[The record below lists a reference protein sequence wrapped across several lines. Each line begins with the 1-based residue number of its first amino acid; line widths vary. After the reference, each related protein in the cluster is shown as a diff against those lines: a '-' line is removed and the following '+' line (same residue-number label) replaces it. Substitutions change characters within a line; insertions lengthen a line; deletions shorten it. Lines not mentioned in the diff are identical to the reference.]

1 MIRRTVTVV
10 LFGNDTG
17 GYTDEKGMIAMMTLG
32 MIMTALIWKIM
43 IGNQIIEMLSKMIQ
57 KLFGV
62 ECGKQ

>member
-1 MIRRTVTVV
+1 MLSWLALVKSLKTVV
-10 LFGNDTG
+10 MT
-17 GYTDEKGMIAMMTLG
+17 GMIAMMTLG